1 MKSLLFV
8 VTAASAMVVA
18 ATVSGVE
25 KLQEE
30 GRRTTRRRWHRK
42 IQESAMTEDDVNAA
56 AISFKCDIPSSGTG
70 CQYGLFNTT
79 SCSCDCIQPFC
90 TDVSSGECTTATQC
104 PNNPFESCVRGLN
117 CPWWVNPMNS
127 EACTT
132 GPSVSIHMISGFDP
146 NLIQALLTT
155 YNLAQHSYI
164 LDSCWSMVNL
174 QHTRYML

>member
-132 GPSVSIHMISGFDP
+132 GPLVSIHI
-146 NLIQALLTT
+146 
-155 YNLAQHSYI
+155 
-164 LDSCWSMVNL
+164 
-174 QHTRYML
+174 

>member
-8 VTAASAMVVA
+8 ITAASAMVVA

-25 KLQEE
+25 KRQEE

-42 IQESAMTEDDVNAA
+42 IQESAMTEDDVNAV

-90 TDVSSGECTTATQC
+90 TDASSGECTTATQC

-132 GPSVSIHMISGFDP
+132 GPLVSIHI
-146 NLIQALLTT
+146 
-155 YNLAQHSYI
+155 
-164 LDSCWSMVNL
+164 
-174 QHTRYML
+174 